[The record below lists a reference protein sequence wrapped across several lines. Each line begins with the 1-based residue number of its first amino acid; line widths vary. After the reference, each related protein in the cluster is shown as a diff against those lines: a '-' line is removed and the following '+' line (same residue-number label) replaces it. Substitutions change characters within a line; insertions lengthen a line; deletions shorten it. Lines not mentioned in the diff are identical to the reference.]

1 MKKKGWFKRIINKI
15 IHFVKRHKVPIL
27 FILIAVLPLIIEV
40 INFVVLKSKLTSCE
54 ILKNST
60 FATDILAYYASAASV
75 LVVYI
80 TIEEERKRD
89 RKKRYRANKA
99 RLVLKIEPVDIECCK
114 MTVETN
120 KKIYSLYLFDEFVC
134 ESLEANEKIEL
145 YVSFD
150 LCKYDVDKLKK
161 DFKNKSQKYIN
172 LTGSDAE
179 PDSENNMP
187 KCVQLLYDD
196 ADDNSWDNRFLCI
209 KSSGEYY
216 YELRST
222 DII

>member
-1 MKKKGWFKRIINKI
+1 MKKYKW
-15 IHFVKRHKVPIL
+15 L
-27 FILIAVLPLIIEV
+27 FLIVLFPFIIEV
-40 INFVVLKSKLTSCE
+40 INFAVIKSKLISCE

-60 FATDILAYYASAASV
+60 FVKDILTYYASAGSI
-75 LVVYI
+75 LGVYI
-80 TIEEERKRD
+80 TVEEERKRD
-89 RKKRYRANKA
+89 LELRKEERKRDREMRYRANKA
-99 RLVLKIEPVDIECCK
+99 RLVLKIEPVDIEYCK

-216 YELRST
+216 YELKSN